1 MGVSEPFIRRPIA
14 TSLLGIALL
23 IGGLLGYFALPVSAL
38 PQVDFPTVQVTTQ
51 LPGASP
57 DVIASLIT
65 APLERQLGQIPSLS
79 AMNSTSS
86 FGVSQISLQFDLNR
100 DIDGATQDVQA
111 AINAAA
117 GVLPKTLPYP
127 PTYAKV
133 NPADAPVMTLAL
145 RSDTISLRAMSDI
158 ADTLLAQR
166 LSQISGVGR
175 VSVLGGLK
183 PAVRIQADLAR
194 LAAYGIAMEDLRTA
208 IASANVSGPKGSL
221 DGAQQSY
228 IIAAN
233 DQIAAADA
241 YKPVIIAYRNGSPVT
256 IADVAQIVDG
266 LENDRTGGWYQ
277 GSPAVIIDIQ
287 RQPGANVIDVVSQ
300 IRAEIPKVQRAI
312 PAGVNLTIVSDRTVT
327 IRASV
332 RDVQF
337 TLILSVVL
345 VTLVVLLFLRSLRA
359 TLIAGVAL
367 PLSLITSFGIM
378 YFAGF
383 SLDNLSLM
391 ALTIGTGF
399 VVDDAIVMIENIVRH
414 MENGDSA
421 MEASLKGASEIGFT
435 VISLTVSLI
444 AVFIPLLFM
453 SGLVGRMFREFALTL
468 TIAVVTSAVVSL
480 TLTPM
485 MCSRLLKHAHEELA
499 VPGLAAVSRF
509 IDRTVGFY
517 HRTLLWVLERQ
528 RATLVVT
535 FATLIATLALYVVAP
550 KGFLPLQDTASITAV
565 TEAGP
570 DVSFA
575 EMQKRQAEAADAI
588 KADPDVTGVV
598 SVIGAGSVNPT
609 TNVGRLVMTLKPRGE
624 RRDDVSVVITR
635 LKERVAAIPGMTIYF
650 QPVQDVQISTQSSR
664 SQYQY
669 TLTGTD
675 AALVSE
681 WARKLVAEMRRDP
694 LFRDVSSEA
703 QEGGLRAQ
711 LTVDRTRA
719 GQLGVSLQGITDTL
733 NDAFAQRQISTIYG
747 QANQYRVVL
756 EALPMYQRDPSI
768 LSKLYLPGAASA
780 TAGAPNAQVP
790 LSAVATLTRTTAPLA
805 ISHQAQFP
813 SISLSFNLAPGAAL
827 GDAVEAVKT
836 IETRI
841 EMPNSIVGV
850 YAGDAAEFAKALAG
864 QPWLL
869 LAAVITIYIVLGVLY
884 ESYIHPITIL
894 STLPSAGVGAI
905 LALMLCGQDL
915 SVIGLIGIILLMG
928 HRQEERDH
936 DDRLRARGRARAGD
950 VAERGD
956 RTGLSAALPS
966 DHDDDAGRPVRCAA
980 AGDRERHRRRAALPT
995 RHLHYRR
1002 PAAQPIAHALHHAGD
1017 LSRPRPHQP
1026 PPRAGAAAGR
1036 IRRSAR
1042 RGRDRGDAVMASI
1055 SEPFIRRPV
1064 ATTLLS
1070 IGLFLL
1076 GIVAYEF
1083 LPVASV
1089 PNIDFSRH
1097 LRLGQPSWRRPVR
1110 HGRDGCLAAGAAAR
1124 RDRGHQPDHLDFVT
1138 RHDQHPA
1145 PVRHRPQRRQSRP
1158 RRAGGNQC
1166 VAGRP
1171 AERFADAAA
1180 LPQGEHRRRAGLR
1193 AGADLEDAVR
1203 QRGLRR
1209 RRHRAGAAHLA
1220 GAGGGQCDDL
1230 GCRPAGGQDS
1240 AQSCRAVQCRHRH
1253 RRRANCDYQ
1262 RQPARS
1268 GRHLQRRAPE
1278 RDAVAQ
1284 QADADGERVP
1294 RHRHQEREGQFR
1306 PALRCCRHRGLRP

>member
-1 MGVSEPFIRRPIA
+1 MSVSEPFIRRPIA

-23 IGGLLGYFALPVSAL
+23 IGGALGYWALPVSAL

-79 AMNSTSS
+79 SMQSTSS

-117 GVLPKTLPYP
+117 GILPKTLPYP

-133 NPADAPVMTLAL
+133 NPADAPVLTLAL
-145 RSDTISLRAMSDI
+145 TSDTISLRAMSDI
-158 ADTLLAQR
+158 ADTILGQR

-175 VSVLGGLK
+175 VAILGGLK
-183 PAVRIQADLAR
+183 PAVRVQADLAR
-194 LAAYGIAMEDLRTA
+194 LASYGIAMEDLRNA
-208 IASANVSGPKGSL
+208 IAGANVSGPKGSL

-228 IIAAN
+228 TIAAN
-233 DQIAAADA
+233 DQIAAAEA
-241 YKPVIIAYRNGSPVT
+241 YKPIIIAYRNGAPVT
-256 IADVAQIVDG
+256 IGDVAIIIDG

-277 GSPAVIIDIQ
+277 GTPAVIIDIQ
-287 RQPGANVIDVVSQ
+287 RQPGANVIDVVQQ

-312 PAGVNLTIVSDRTVT
+312 PAGVKLTVVSDRTVT

-332 RDVQF
+332 HDVQF

-378 YFAGF
+378 YFSGF

-414 MENGDSA
+414 MEDGESV

-485 MCSRLLKHAHEELA
+485 MCSRLLKHAGEEMT

-509 IDRTVGFY
+509 IDRMVEFY
-517 HRTLLWVLERQ
+517 HRTLLMVLQHRTM
-528 RATLVVT
+528 TLVVT
-535 FATLIATLALYVVAP
+535 FATIALTLIMYVMAP
-550 KGFLPLQDTASITAV
+550 KGFLPLQDTSSITAV
-565 TEAGP
+565 TEAGA

-575 EMQKRQAEAADAI
+575 EMQSLQTEAATAI
-588 KADPDVTGVV
+588 QADPDVIGVV

-609 TNVGRLVMTLKPRGE
+609 TNVGRLVMTLKPRDQ
-624 RRDDVSVVITR
+624 RRGDVSAVIER
-635 LKERVAAIPGMTIYF
+635 LKARTAQIPGMTIYF

-669 TLTGTD
+669 TLTATD
-675 AALVSE
+675 AAEVTL
-681 WARKLVAEMRRDP
+681 WASKLVAEMRRDP
-694 LFRDVSSEA
+694 MFRDVSSEA
-703 QEGGLRAQ
+703 QEGGLRAA
-711 LTVDRTRA
+711 LDIDRQRA
-719 GQLGVSLQGITDTL
+719 GQLGVSLQGVTDTL

-768 LSKLYLPGAASA
+768 LSKLYLPGV
-780 TAGAPNAQVP
+780 AGAQVP
-790 LSAVATLTRTTAPLA
+790 LSAVAKLTRTTAPLA

-813 SISLSFNLAPGAAL
+813 AVSLSFNLAPGEAL

-841 EMPNSIVGV
+841 GMPGSIAGV
-850 YAGDAAEFAKALAG
+850 FGGDAAEFSKSLAG
-864 QPWLL
+864 QPWLI
-869 LAAVITIYIVLGVLY
+869 LAAIVTIYIVLGVLY

-905 LALMLCGQDL
+905 LALMLFGQDL

-928 HRQEERDH
+928 IVKKNAIMMIDFALEAERHKGMRADEAIVQACLLRFRPIMMTTLAALFGALPLAVESGTGAELRFPLGISIIGGLLLSQLLTLYTTPVIYLAL
-936 DDRLRARGRARAGD
+936 DRLNRKIEKAVPEPGP
-950 VAERGD
+950 
-956 RTGLSAALPS
+956 TGP
-966 DHDDDAGRPVRCAA
+966 PV
-980 AGDRERHRRRAALPT
+980 
-995 RHLHYRR
+995 
-1002 PAAQPIAHALHHAGD
+1002 
-1017 LSRPRPHQP
+1017 
-1026 PPRAGAAAGR
+1026 AGA
-1036 IRRSAR
+1036 
-1042 RGRDRGDAVMASI
+1042 
-1055 SEPFIRRPV
+1055 
-1064 ATTLLS
+1064 T
-1070 IGLFLL
+1070 
-1076 GIVAYEF
+1076 
-1083 LPVASV
+1083 
-1089 PNIDFSRH
+1089 
-1097 LRLGQPSWRRPVR
+1097 
-1110 HGRDGCLAAGAAAR
+1110 
-1124 RDRGHQPDHLDFVT
+1124 
-1138 RHDQHPA
+1138 
-1145 PVRHRPQRRQSRP
+1145 
-1158 RRAGGNQC
+1158 
-1166 VAGRP
+1166 
-1171 AERFADAAA
+1171 
-1180 LPQGEHRRRAGLR
+1180 
-1193 AGADLEDAVR
+1193 
-1203 QRGLRR
+1203 
-1209 RRHRAGAAHLA
+1209 
-1220 GAGGGQCDDL
+1220 
-1230 GCRPAGGQDS
+1230 
-1240 AQSCRAVQCRHRH
+1240 
-1253 RRRANCDYQ
+1253 
-1262 RQPARS
+1262 
-1268 GRHLQRRAPE
+1268 
-1278 RDAVAQ
+1278 
-1284 QADADGERVP
+1284 
-1294 RHRHQEREGQFR
+1294 EGMQ
-1306 PALRCCRHRGLRP
+1306 

>member
-23 IGGLLGYFALPVSAL
+23 IGGALGYFALPVSAL
-38 PQVDFPTVQVTTQ
+38 PQVDFPTVQVSTQ

-65 APLERQLGQIPSLS
+65 APLERQLGQIPSLT

-194 LAAYGIAMEDLRTA
+194 LAAYGIAMEDLRSA

-233 DQIAAADA
+233 DQIAAAEA
-241 YKPVIIAYRNGSPVT
+241 YRPIIIAYRNGSPVT
-256 IADVAQIVDG
+256 IGDVAQIVDG

-277 GSPAVIIDIQ
+277 GTPAVIIDIQ
-287 RQPGANVIDVVSQ
+287 RQPGANVIDVVKQ

-312 PAGVNLTIVSDRTVT
+312 PAGVHLTIVSDRTVT

-332 RDVQF
+332 HDVQF

-367 PLSLITSFGIM
+367 PLSLITSFGVM

-421 MEASLKGASEIGFT
+421 MQASLKGASEIGFT

-509 IDRTVGFY
+509 IDRTVEFY

-535 FATLIATLALYVVAP
+535 FATLAATLVLYVVAP

-570 DVSFA
+570 DVSFG

-624 RRDDVSVVITR
+624 RRDDVSAVITR
-635 LKERVAAIPGMTIYF
+635 LKNKVVGIPGMTVYF

-675 AALVSE
+675 ATLVSE
-681 WARKLVAEMRRDP
+681 WAKKLVDEMRRDP

-711 LTVDRTRA
+711 LDVDRTRA
-719 GQLGVSLQGITDTL
+719 GQLGVSLQAITDTL

-768 LSKLYLPGAASA
+768 LSKLYLPGGASSSV
-780 TAGAPNAQVP
+780 TGAPNAQVP
-790 LSAVATLTRTTAPLA
+790 LDAVATLKRTTAPLA

-813 SISLSFNLAPGAAL
+813 AISLSFNLAPGAAL
-827 GDAVEAVKT
+827 GDAVEAVKA

-905 LALMLCGQDL
+905 LALILCGQDL

-928 HRQEERDH
+928 IVKKNAIMMIDFALE
-936 DDRLRARGRARAGD
+936 
-950 VAERGD
+950 AERNQGMPAHEAIVQACLL
-956 RTGLSAALPS
+956 RFRPIMMTTLAALF
-966 DHDDDAGRPVRCAA
+966 G
-980 AGDRERHRRRAALPT
+980 ALPLAIESGT
-995 RHLHYRR
+995 GAELRFPLGISIIGGLLLSQLLTLYTTPVIYLALDRINRR
-1002 PAAQPIAHALHHAGD
+1002 LEQAL
-1017 LSRPRPHQP
+1017 P
-1026 PPRAGAAAGR
+1026 PPAPEGPPTAGA
-1036 IRRSAR
+1036 
-1042 RGRDRGDAVMASI
+1042 
-1055 SEPFIRRPV
+1055 
-1064 ATTLLS
+1064 T
-1070 IGLFLL
+1070 
-1076 GIVAYEF
+1076 
-1083 LPVASV
+1083 
-1089 PNIDFSRH
+1089 
-1097 LRLGQPSWRRPVR
+1097 
-1110 HGRDGCLAAGAAAR
+1110 
-1124 RDRGHQPDHLDFVT
+1124 
-1138 RHDQHPA
+1138 
-1145 PVRHRPQRRQSRP
+1145 
-1158 RRAGGNQC
+1158 
-1166 VAGRP
+1166 
-1171 AERFADAAA
+1171 
-1180 LPQGEHRRRAGLR
+1180 
-1193 AGADLEDAVR
+1193 
-1203 QRGLRR
+1203 
-1209 RRHRAGAAHLA
+1209 
-1220 GAGGGQCDDL
+1220 
-1230 GCRPAGGQDS
+1230 
-1240 AQSCRAVQCRHRH
+1240 
-1253 RRRANCDYQ
+1253 
-1262 RQPARS
+1262 
-1268 GRHLQRRAPE
+1268 
-1278 RDAVAQ
+1278 
-1284 QADADGERVP
+1284 
-1294 RHRHQEREGQFR
+1294 EGMQ
-1306 PALRCCRHRGLRP
+1306 

>member
-23 IGGLLGYFALPVSAL
+23 IGGALGYFALPVSAL
-38 PQVDFPTVQVTTQ
+38 PQVDFPTVQVSTQ

-65 APLERQLGQIPSLS
+65 APLERQLGQIPSLT

-194 LAAYGIAMEDLRTA
+194 LAAYSIAMEDLRNA
-208 IASANVSGPKGSL
+208 IANANVSGPKGSL

-241 YKPVIIAYRNGSPVT
+241 YRPIIIAYRNGSPVT
-256 IADVAQIVDG
+256 IGDVAQIVDG

-277 GSPAVIIDIQ
+277 GTPAVIIDIQ

-312 PAGVNLTIVSDRTVT
+312 PAGVHLTIVSDRTVT

-332 RDVQF
+332 HDVQF

-421 MEASLKGASEIGFT
+421 MTASLKGASEIGFT

-485 MCSRLLKHAHEELA
+485 MCSRLLKHAHEEFA

-509 IDRTVGFY
+509 IDRTVEFY
-517 HRTLLWVLERQ
+517 HRTLLVVLRHQ
-528 RATLVVT
+528 RTTLVVT
-535 FATLIATLALYVVAP
+535 FATLVATLVLYVVAP

-570 DVSFA
+570 DVSFG
-575 EMQKRQAEAADAI
+575 EMQKRQAEVADAI

-609 TNVGRLVMTLKPRGE
+609 TNVGRLVMSLTPRGE
-624 RRDDVSVVITR
+624 RRDDVSVVIAR
-635 LKERVAAIPGMTIYF
+635 LKEKVAGIPGMTVYF

-675 AALVSE
+675 ATLVSE
-681 WARKLVAEMRRDP
+681 WAKKLVDEMRRDP

-711 LTVDRTRA
+711 LDVDRTRA
-719 GQLGVSLQGITDTL
+719 GQLGVSLQAITDTL

-768 LSKLYLPGAASA
+768 LSKLYLPGGASSSVV
-780 TAGAPNAQVP
+780 GAPNAQVP
-790 LSAVATLTRTTAPLA
+790 LDAVATLKRTTAPLA

-813 SISLSFNLAPGAAL
+813 AISLSFNLAPGAAL
-827 GDAVEAVKT
+827 GDAVDAVKA

-928 HRQEERDH
+928 IVKKNAIMMIDFALE
-936 DDRLRARGRARAGD
+936 
-950 VAERGD
+950 AERRQGMPAHEAIVQACLL
-956 RTGLSAALPS
+956 RFRPIMMTTLAALFGALPLAIESGVFRSASPSSAA
-966 DHDDDAGRPVRCAA
+966 
-980 AGDRERHRRRAALPT
+980 
-995 RHLHYRR
+995 
-1002 PAAQPIAHALHHAGD
+1002 
-1017 LSRPRPHQP
+1017 
-1026 PPRAGAAAGR
+1026 
-1036 IRRSAR
+1036 
-1042 RGRDRGDAVMASI
+1042 
-1055 SEPFIRRPV
+1055 
-1064 ATTLLS
+1064 
-1070 IGLFLL
+1070 
-1076 GIVAYEF
+1076 
-1083 LPVASV
+1083 
-1089 PNIDFSRH
+1089 
-1097 LRLGQPSWRRPVR
+1097 
-1110 HGRDGCLAAGAAAR
+1110 
-1124 RDRGHQPDHLDFVT
+1124 
-1138 RHDQHPA
+1138 
-1145 PVRHRPQRRQSRP
+1145 
-1158 RRAGGNQC
+1158 
-1166 VAGRP
+1166 
-1171 AERFADAAA
+1171 
-1180 LPQGEHRRRAGLR
+1180 
-1193 AGADLEDAVR
+1193 
-1203 QRGLRR
+1203 
-1209 RRHRAGAAHLA
+1209 
-1220 GAGGGQCDDL
+1220 
-1230 GCRPAGGQDS
+1230 
-1240 AQSCRAVQCRHRH
+1240 
-1253 RRRANCDYQ
+1253 
-1262 RQPARS
+1262 
-1268 GRHLQRRAPE
+1268 
-1278 RDAVAQ
+1278 
-1284 QADADGERVP
+1284 
-1294 RHRHQEREGQFR
+1294 
-1306 PALRCCRHRGLRP
+1306 CC